1 MLVFPALTLA
11 LLIMSDPELLYR
23 LPAPPSLPPSPP
35 PAPSSPVALPGLLD
49 TIGGGTA
56 SALTA
61 SDGGTAG
68 IVTGAVAGFGVLI
81 TAGVLLVALVLH
93 RNRRRKERSAEVRG
107 LTLSGFL
114 HDQANRGANLNRT
127 LSSFARQKQREGG
140 KGKQK
145 RREGEERKSLSP
157 SRDRVVPAE
166 RV

>member
-61 SDGGTAG
+61 SDGATAG
-68 IVTGAVAGFGVLI
+68 IVTGAVAGFGVI
-81 TAGVLLVALVLH
+81 TAGVLLVALVLR

-140 KGKQK
+140 KGKQQ
-145 RREGEERKSLSP
+145 RREGEERESLSP